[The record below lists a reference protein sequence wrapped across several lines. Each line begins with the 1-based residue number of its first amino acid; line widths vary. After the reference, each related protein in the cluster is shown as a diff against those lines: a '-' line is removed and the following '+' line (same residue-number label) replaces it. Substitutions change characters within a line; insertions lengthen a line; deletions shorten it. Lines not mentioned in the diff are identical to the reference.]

1 MKRKF
6 AALLACILAVS
17 VMAGC
22 GDKES
27 TESGATESV
36 ALKEATTTPSVEVV
50 ATEGTD
56 LSTMPVEEWVTLGE
70 YKNLTLTVAPKTT
83 FTEEEVDEY
92 VQSYFYNDAASLAA
106 DKFPTEGTVEMGN
119 VVLIDYEGKK
129 GGVAFEG
136 GTAKDATL
144 GIGSGQFIAGFED
157 GLVGVKAGETVD
169 LNLTFP
175 ENYGSADLAGQA
187 VVFTVTVKGIAG
199 LNDATIK
206 NLGMEG
212 VDTVK
217 AYEEAVES
225 MLLYQAESE
234 YFSNVSNAVCE
245 ALIANST
252 VTKIPESI
260 YEQQK
265 EYVIQQ
271 VQMEASYYG
280 VDGDTYTQ
288 VYTGMNLAD
297 YAVGVAEAYTK
308 QAIIFQAVA
317 NKEGIAVSQEDV
329 DAFVKEY
336 VEIYGASYGIESVEA
351 FYEYNSAEDVK
362 NVLLQENVVNFVT
375 ENSTIKDAE

>member
-1 MKRKF
+1 
-6 AALLACILAVS
+6 
-17 VMAGC
+17 MAGC
-22 GDKES
+22 GDKGTES
-27 TESGATESV
+27 TTSETV
-36 ALKEATTTPSVEVV
+36 ALKDATTTPSLEVV

-83 FTEEEVDEY
+83 FTEEEVDDY

-129 GGVAFEG
+129 DGVAFEG
-136 GTAKDATL
+136 GTAADQTL

-206 NLGMEG
+206 NLGMES
-212 VDTVK
+212 VDTVA

-234 YFSNVSNAVCE
+234 YYSNLSNVICE
-245 ALIANST
+245 ALVANST

-265 EYVIQQ
+265 AYVIEQI
-271 VQMEASYYG
+271 QMEASYYG

-329 DAFVKEY
+329 DTFVKEY